1 MDPVPTLIT
10 PILMVFLT
18 IIGGYLLKDRFDR
31 IENRIEAQGARLDGR
46 IDSLGNSIDGR
57 IDSLGNRIDGLP
69 SREEFSALRADVVSL
84 RGEVGAMRSDLTQ
97 IALALGTRSQ
107 PQAG

>member
-31 IENRIEAQGARLDGR
+31 IENRIEAQGARL
-46 IDSLGNSIDGR
+46 DGR